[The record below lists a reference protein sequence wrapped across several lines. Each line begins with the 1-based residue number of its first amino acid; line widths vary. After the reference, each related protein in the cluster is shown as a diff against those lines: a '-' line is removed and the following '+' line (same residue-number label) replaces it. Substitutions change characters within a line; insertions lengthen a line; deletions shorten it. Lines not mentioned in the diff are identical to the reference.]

1 MLHVKV
7 LEGRSL
13 EQLFPEDISKVIFGA
28 IEVEL
33 YFINFSDRLYSTEV
47 DAFFIL
53 PFIFPEHAN
62 FCRGKP
68 RVAGGKN
75 YGST

>member
-28 IEVEL
+28 IEVEF
-33 YFINFSDRLYSTEV
+33 YFINFFRSTLF
-47 DAFFIL
+47 D
-53 PFIFPEHAN
+53 
-62 FCRGKP
+62 
-68 RVAGGKN
+68 
-75 YGST
+75 